1 MNQIKVTFAYYL
13 VSIETGRR
21 KPKQILD
28 DMLPPVTARPS
39 LGKL

>member
-1 MNQIKVTFAYYL
+1 MNQIKVTFAYY
-13 VSIETGRR
+13 SIETGRR